1 MSTFSAVAASEA
13 ALVEAFKALDLPIQ
27 YAVASPPN
35 RNSSADLQC
44 NGALALA
51 KAMGRHPADIAN
63 AIAEQLTKGAWF
75 SVVEV
80 AGPGFINLTLSDAVL
95 NRCLAA
101 QLASAGAGVLATD
114 TPQTIVL
121 DFGGPNVAKP
131 LHVGHLRS
139 LVLGESLRRI
149 LVSVG
154 HKVISDIHLGDW
166 GLQMGQLI
174 SELEIHRPELP
185 YFDPAF
191 TGPYPETPPI
201 SLADLELMYP
211 AAAAACKRDPARL
224 QRARLATSELQEGRP
239 GYRALWAHFRSSSL
253 DSILTDI
260 DRLGAHFDLLAGES
274 DAQRMVGPM
283 VEELLAKGV
292 AVHSEGAVVIE
303 VYEPDDGDR
312 PLPPLILLKSDG
324 ASMYGTTDLAT
335 IKQRVDAYQP
345 DRICYVV
352 DQRQADH
359 FTQVFRA
366 AAKVGL
372 GPQLVH
378 IGFGTV
384 NGADGKPLKTRVGG
398 TVKLGDLI
406 AAARAKAAAAL
417 RPEVVDRDQL
427 VSAIAIAAIKFADLS
442 SKRLTGYI
450 FDLDRA
456 VSFEGKT
463 GPYLQYAAVRVSA
476 ILKKAGPQELRFGAQ
491 LGGTE
496 RALALLC
503 LSFPAAVERAIES
516 YEPSEIAGYAFDLAQ
531 AFSRFYADS
540 PVLAE
545 ADDQLRNTK
554 LALCKLTS
562 NILGEALWLLGI
574 EVPEA
579 M

>member
-1 MSTFSAVAASEA
+1 M
-13 ALVEAFKALDLPIQ
+13 
-27 YAVASPPN
+27 
-35 RNSSADLQC
+35 
-44 NGALALA
+44 
-51 KAMGRHPADIAN
+51 
-63 AIAEQLTKGAWF
+63 
-75 SVVEV
+75 
-80 AGPGFINLTLSDAVL
+80 
-95 NRCLAA
+95 
-101 QLASAGAGVLATD
+101 
-114 TPQTIVL
+114 
-121 DFGGPNVAKP
+121 
-131 LHVGHLRS
+131 GHLRS

-174 SELEIHRPELP
+174 SELEIQRPELP
-185 YFDPAF
+185 YFDPAC

-201 SLADLELMYP
+201 SLVDLELMYP
-211 AAAAACKRDPARL
+211 AAAAACKHDPGRL
-224 QRARLATSELQEGRP
+224 QLARLATSELQEGRP
-239 GYRALWAHFRSSSL
+239 GYRALWAQFRTFSL

-274 DAQRMVGPM
+274 DTERMVGPM

-292 AVHSEGAVVIE
+292 AVHSQGAVVIE
-303 VYEPDDGDR
+303 VHEPDDGDR

-324 ASMYGTTDLAT
+324 AAMYGTTDLAT

-359 FTQVFRA
+359 LTQVFRA

-372 GPQLVH
+372 GPQLVCV
-378 IGFGTV
+378 GFGTV

-398 TVKLGDLI
+398 TVKLGDLM
-406 AAARAKAAAAL
+406 AAAEDKAAAAL
-417 RPEVVDRDQL
+417 RPEVVERDQL

-442 SKRLTGYI
+442 SKRLTGYV

-476 ILKKAGPQELRFGAQ
+476 ILKKAEDREFQFGTE

-503 LSFPAAVERAIES
+503 LSFPAVVERAIES
-516 YEPSEIAGYAFDLAQ
+516 YEPSEIASYAFDLAQ

-540 PVLAE
+540 PVLGE

-562 NILGEALWLLGI
+562 NVLGEALWPLGI
-574 EVPEA
+574 EVPKA

>member
-1 MSTFSAVAASEA
+1 M
-13 ALVEAFKALDLPIQ
+13 VEAFEALDFPIQ
-27 YAVASPPN
+27 YAVISPPN

-44 NGALALA
+44 NGALAMA
-51 KAMGRHPADIAN
+51 KVIGRPPTDIAN
-63 AIAEQLTKGAWF
+63 AIAEELRKGSCF
-75 SVVEV
+75 SLVEV
-80 AGPGFINLTLSDAVL
+80 AGPGFVNLTLSNTVL
-95 NRCLAA
+95 NRGLAA
-101 QLASAGAGVLATD
+101 QLESPRAGVPT
-114 TPQTIVL
+114 THNPQTIVL

-139 LVLGESLRRI
+139 LVIGESLRRMLI
-149 LVSVG
+149 SVG
-154 HKVISDIHLGDW
+154 HTVISDIHLGDW

-174 SELEIHRPELP
+174 SELEIQRPELP

-224 QRARLATSELQEGRP
+224 ELARAATSELQVGRP
-239 GYRALWAHFRSSSL
+239 GYRALWAHFRALSL
-253 DSILTDI
+253 DSILADI

-274 DAQRMVGPM
+274 DTQPIVAPM
-283 VEELLAKGV
+283 VEDLLAKEV
-292 AVHSEGAVVIE
+292 AVHSQGAVVVE
-303 VYEPDDGDR
+303 VHEPSDGDR

-324 ASMYGTTDLAT
+324 AAMYGTTDLAT
-335 IKQRVDAYQP
+335 IKQRVDAYEP

-366 AAKVGL
+366 AAKAGL
-372 GPQLVH
+372 GPQLIH

-384 NGADGKPLKTRVGG
+384 NGADGKPLKTRTGG
-398 TVKLGDLI
+398 TVKLSDLI
-406 AAARAKAAAAL
+406 AAAEAKAAAAL
-417 RPEVVDRDQL
+417 RPEVEGRNQL

-442 SKRLTGYI
+442 SKRLTGYV

-476 ILKKAGPQELRFGAQ
+476 ILKKAGDREFRFDAD

-496 RALALLC
+496 RELALLC
-503 LSFPAAVERAIES
+503 LSFPGAVERAIES
-516 YEPSEIAGYAFDLAQ
+516 YEPSEVAGYTFDLAQ
-531 AFSRFYADS
+531 AFSRFYADC
-540 PVLAE
+540 PVLSE
-545 ADDQLRNTK
+545 ADDRLRNTR

-562 NILGEALWLLGI
+562 KVLAEALWLLGI